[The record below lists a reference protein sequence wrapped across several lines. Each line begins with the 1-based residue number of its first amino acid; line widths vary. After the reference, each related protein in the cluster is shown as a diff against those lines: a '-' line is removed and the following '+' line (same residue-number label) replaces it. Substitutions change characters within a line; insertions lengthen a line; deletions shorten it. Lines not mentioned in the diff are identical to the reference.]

1 LQQNEKKKKQHKQ
14 QRTMLARQQTL
25 RNGSQL
31 WRALS
36 TNATPP
42 LAATVPGPVKGT
54 GGTTQPEVAF
64 TKVKPLVD
72 IVHDQNLNCYSL

>member
-1 LQQNEKKKKQHKQ
+1 LQQNEKKKKTT
-14 QRTMLARQQTL
+14 RTMLARQQTL